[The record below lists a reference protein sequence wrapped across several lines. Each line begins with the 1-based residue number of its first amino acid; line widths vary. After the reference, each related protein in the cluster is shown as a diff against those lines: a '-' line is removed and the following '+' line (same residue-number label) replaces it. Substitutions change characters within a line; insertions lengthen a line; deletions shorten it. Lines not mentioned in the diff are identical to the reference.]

1 MEVYLTYA
9 IQLLLII
16 HVLKTGREKY
26 WIWLLLF
33 LPAIGGIAYF
43 VIEILPELRGGIRGQ
58 RAMRNVRGV
67 LNPGGDVRTAAAAY
81 EQSANA
87 ENARHYAQALIAGNR
102 NAEAEQVLEAQ
113 LRGIHEHDP
122 LLLELKAR
130 AQFVQEK
137 YNDAIWTMDVLTKE
151 NPSHTSAEG
160 HLLYAR
166 ALEAV
171 NRIEDALDNYQTVSN
186 YYPGAEARLRYCLA
200 LIKAQQPD
208 EARPALEELLNDA
221 RLAPRHFRQSQ
232 KPWLDQAKSALKG
245 LDTSWSEN

>member
-1 MEVYLTYA
+1 MPVYLTYA

-33 LPAIGGIAYF
+33 LPGIGGAAYF
-43 VIEILPELRGGIRGQ
+43 VVEILPELSGGIRGQ

-67 LNPGGDVRTAAAAY
+67 LDPGSDVRSAAAAY

-87 ENARHYAQALIAGNR
+87 ENARHYANALLAGKR
-102 NAEAEQVLEAQ
+102 NEEAEAVLEAE

-130 AQFVQEK
+130 AQFGQDK
-137 YNDAIWTMDVLTKE
+137 YNDAIWTMDQLTKE

-166 ALEAV
+166 ALESV
-171 NRIEDALDNYQTVSN
+171 NRTDDALDNYKAVSD

-200 LIKAQQPD
+200 LIAAERAD
-208 EARPALEELLNDA
+208 EGRIALEELLNDA
-221 RLAPRHFRQSQ
+221 RLAPGHFRQSQ
-232 KPWLDQAKSALKG
+232 KPWLDQAKSALKN
-245 LDTSWSEN
+245 LDTD